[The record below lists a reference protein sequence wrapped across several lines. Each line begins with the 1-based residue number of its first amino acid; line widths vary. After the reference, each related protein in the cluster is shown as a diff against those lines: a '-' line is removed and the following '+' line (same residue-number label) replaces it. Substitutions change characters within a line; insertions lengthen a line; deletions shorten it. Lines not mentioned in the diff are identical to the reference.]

1 MRFWAYSK
9 EAWTSLMA
17 TKQRTFLA
25 LFGIIIAIASVIGLV
40 STGGMITEEAMTQFK
55 TLGTDKLFIR
65 IYDYYPN
72 GNRTLSALDI
82 ALSIDE
88 KVSCIK
94 QMSPY
99 VRLRLVHAKEGN
111 NIGITGFGVQESF
124 TRLFKLSVA
133 HGRFITNLDAQQHF
147 VVLGAEAAERLELR
161 DDAERLIGKKIAL
174 NTNTYIIIGILN
186 TLAGDTKGLNEA
198 IFVPIGHA
206 FFIEDSESV
215 SHIIAQMHAN
225 VDEKECAQAA
235 KDYLLRR
242 SPWLDMS
249 IRTADHLLAQMHEQ
263 QELLDTL
270 LLAIGSISL
279 LIGGVS
285 IMNVLL
291 ISVSERRQE
300 IGIRAALGAKRQD
313 IRMQFLIEATI
324 LSVIGGLLGTLL
336 GISITYGVAWYQ
348 EWTFSVDANVLLM
361 GIGISLITGI
371 FFGFLPAH
379 KAANLNPID
388 ALRSD

>member
-65 IYDYYPN
+65 VSDYYPEE
-72 GNRTLSALDI
+72 GRALSALDI
-82 ALSIDE
+82 ALNIED

-99 VRLRLVHAKEGN
+99 VGLHILHAKGGN
-111 NIGITGFGVQESF
+111 NTSITGFGVQESF

-133 HGRFITNLDAQQHF
+133 HGRFISNVDEQQRF
-147 VVLGAEAAERLELR
+147 VVLGAGAAERLELR
-161 DDAERLIGKKIAL
+161 DDAERLIGQEIPL
-174 NTNTYIIIGILN
+174 NTKTYTIIGILN
-186 TLAGDTKGLNEA
+186 TLAGDTNGLNEA
-198 IFVPIGHA
+198 VFVSIKHA
-206 FFIEDSESV
+206 FFIEDSEIV

-235 KDYLLRR
+235 EDYLLRR
-242 SPWLDMS
+242 SPWID
-249 IRTADHLLAQMHEQ
+249 IRTRTADDLLAQMHEQ
-263 QELLDTL
+263 QALLDTL

-336 GISITYGVAWYQ
+336 GISITYGVAWYK
-348 EWTFSVDANVLLM
+348 EWTFSVDPNVLLM
-361 GIGISLITGI
+361 GIGISLVTGI

>member
-40 STGGMITEEAMTQFK
+40 STGGMITDEAMEQFK

-65 IYDYYPN
+65 IYDYYPEN
-72 GNRTLSALDI
+72 NHALSALDI
-82 ALSIDE
+82 ALNLDD
-88 KVSCIK
+88 KVNCIK
-94 QMSPY
+94 QTAPY
-99 VRLRLVHAKEGN
+99 VALRLVHMNDGN
-111 NIGITGFGVQESF
+111 NNSINGFGVQKDF
-124 TRLFKLSVA
+124 TELFKLSVA
-133 HGRFITNLDAQQHF
+133 HGRFISNLDGQQRF

-161 DDAERLIGKKIAL
+161 DDAERLIGQDIAL
-174 NTNTYIIIGILN
+174 NTSTYTIIGILN
-186 TLAGDTKGLNEA
+186 NIAGDTEELNEA
-198 IFVPIGHA
+198 VFVPMEHA

-215 SHIIAQMHAN
+215 SHMIAQMHAD

-235 KDYLLRR
+235 EDYLLRR
-242 SPWLDMS
+242 SPWLY
-249 IRTADHLLAQMHEQ
+249 IRTRTADDLLAQMHEQ

-313 IRMQFLIEATI
+313 IRMQFLIEAMI
-324 LSVIGGLLGTLL
+324 LSITGGMLGTLL
-336 GISITYGVAWYQ
+336 GISITYGVAWYK
-348 EWTFSVDANVLLM
+348 EWTFSVEPNVLLA
-361 GIGISLITGI
+361 GIGISLATGI
-371 FFGFLPAH
+371 LFGFLPAH

>member
-40 STGGMITEEAMTQFK
+40 STGGMITDEAMAQFK

-65 IYDYYPN
+65 IDDYYPEKN
-72 GNRTLSALDI
+72 HSLSALDI
-82 ALSIDE
+82 ALNIDDT
-88 KVSCIK
+88 VSCIK
-94 QMSPY
+94 QVSPY
-99 VRLRLVHAKEGN
+99 VRLRLVHLREGN
-111 NIGITGFGVQESF
+111 SNSVKGFGVQKNF
-124 TRLFKLSVA
+124 TDLFKLSVA
-133 HGRFITNLDAQQHF
+133 HGRFIANVDGQQRF
-147 VVLGAEAAERLELR
+147 VVLGAKAAERLELR
-161 DDAERLIGKKIAL
+161 DDAEHLIGQEIGL
-174 NTNTYIIIGILN
+174 NTSSYTIIGILN
-186 TLAGDTKGLNEA
+186 ELEGDKKGLNESV
-198 IFVPIGHA
+198 FVPMKHA
-206 FFIEDSESV
+206 FFIEDSENI
-215 SHIIAQMHAN
+215 SHIIAQMHAE

-235 KDYLLRR
+235 EDYLLRR
-242 SPWLDMS
+242 SPWLYIS
-249 IRTADHLLAQMHEQ
+249 TRTADDLLAQMHEQ
-263 QELLDTL
+263 QELLDIL

-313 IRMQFLIEATI
+313 IRLQFLIEAMI
-324 LSVIGGLLGTLL
+324 LSFTGGVLGTLL
-336 GISITYGVAWYQ
+336 GIAITYGVAWYND
-348 EWTFSVDANVLLM
+348 WSFSVDPNVLLM
-361 GIGISLITGI
+361 GIGISLATGI